1 MMPWSPAAPR
11 RIWIPLLMAWALG
24 AVAAPPAAGPSFA
37 LNGPAA
43 RSLTGEDHD
52 YDSLLD
58 AIGDASIVL
67 LGEATHGSREFYR
80 ERARITRRLIE
91 DKGFDGVVLE
101 APWEPVRRLDAY
113 VVGGS
118 GTAEEALAD
127 FVRYPRW
134 PWRNQEVLDFAR
146 WLRAYNEIRPDS
158 PLRVFGMDLY
168 SVPESA
174 GAVAAYL
181 DAVSPAEATTARED
195 YRCFSSYLDEPQE
208 YGQAV
213 VLHHRP
219 GCGAGVRRQLAW
231 MQLRVNGVDI
241 ADEALFAAWQSA
253 HTVASGEA
261 YYRAVH
267 QNWVASWNLRE
278 THLADTLD
286 RLRTWLGARRG
297 REARLVVW
305 AHNTHQGDA
314 RATDQ
319 AVTGELSLGQLM
331 RERHGE
337 KVFLVGLTTYHGQVR
352 ASSEWGGRDRVKNL
366 LPARRGSWSALL
378 HQARQ
383 PATLLVFAGQP
394 TLAAAF
400 GKKRLDRAVGVNY
413 LPGDERAMHYYHVR
427 LSRQFDAVIH
437 WDRTTPLVPLWQA
450 LP

>member
-1 MMPWSPAAPR
+1 MI
-11 RIWIPLLMAWALG
+11 RISIPLLMVWALG
-24 AVAAPPAAGPSFA
+24 VSAAPPSVERT
-37 LNGPAA
+37 LSLQISVA
-43 RSLTGEDHD
+43 RPLTGGTLD
-52 YDSLLD
+52 YDELLN
-58 AIGDASIVL
+58 AMGDVSIVL

-91 DKGFDGVVLE
+91 EKGFDGVVLE

-113 VVGGS
+113 IAGGLGS
-118 GTAEEALAD
+118 AEEALAG
-127 FVRYPRW
+127 FARYPRW

-146 WLRAYNEIRPDS
+146 WLRVYNETRPDS

-181 DAVSPAEATTARED
+181 DAISPAEAATARED

-208 YGQAV
+208 YGLAV
-213 VLHHRP
+213 VLHHQA

-231 MQLRVNGVDI
+231 MQLRVNGVEI

-267 QNWVASWNLRE
+267 QNWVGSWNLRE

-286 RLRTWLGARRG
+286 RLRTWLGARLG

-331 RERHGE
+331 RERHGD

-366 LPARRGSWSALL
+366 RPARRGSWSALL

-383 PATLLVFAGQP
+383 PALLMVFAGHP
-394 TLAAAF
+394 ALAAAF

-437 WDRTTPLVPLWQA
+437 WDRTTPLVPLEGA
-450 LP
+450 HPNADGR